1 MGGTVHEVER
11 EVEHGRLEW
20 KVEITAR
27 DGITYDVRVDAETGA
42 FTRVDQDDRGRGGD
56 DDRDGDKGGD
66 KGGDRGHHGGDDD
79 GDSHDRGDDHGG
91 DRDDD

>member
-1 MGGTVHEVER
+1 MGGTVHEIER

-27 DGITYDVRVDAETGA
+27 DGITYDVRVEAATGD
-42 FTRVDQDDRGRGGD
+42 FTRIDQDDKDSGKDDDRDDDRDDNSGRHGGGD
-56 DDRDGDKGGD
+56 DD
-66 KGGDRGHHGGDDD
+66 DRY
-79 GDSHDRGDDHGG
+79 DDHGG

>member
-1 MGGTVHEVER
+1 MGGTVHEIER

-27 DGITYDVRVDAETGA
+27 DGITYDVRVDAATGDV
-42 FTRVDQDDRGRGGD
+42 TRIDQDDKDSGKDDDRDDDGDDRGR
-56 DDRDGDKGGD
+56 
-66 KGGDRGHHGGDDD
+66 HGGDDD
-79 GDSHDRGDDHGG
+79 GDRYDDHGG

>member
-1 MGGTVHEVER
+1 MGGTVHEIER

-27 DGITYDVRVDAETGA
+27 DGITYDVRVDAATGD
-42 FTRVDQDDRGRGGD
+42 FTRIDQDDKDSGKDDDRDDDSGRHGGGD
-56 DDRDGDKGGD
+56 DD
-66 KGGDRGHHGGDDD
+66 DRY
-79 GDSHDRGDDHGG
+79 DDHGG

>member
-27 DGITYDVRVDAETGA
+27 DGITYDVRVDAATGD
-42 FTRVDQDDRGRGGD
+42 FTRVDKD
-56 DDRDGDKGGD
+56 DDDG
-66 KGGDRGHHGGDDD
+66 RHGGDDD
-79 GDSHDRGDDHGG
+79 DDRYDDHGG